1 MDRGD
6 QARRSRAWS
15 YTHIPF
21 GFVPGSSPHG
31 HPDPVYRLSSL
42 DLVVYRVQ
50 IDRSQGEVRI
60 LNDPTNTLDAHRA
73 P

>member
-6 QARRSRAWS
+6 QARRTRAWS
-15 YTHIPF
+15 YPNITF
-21 GFVPGSSPHG
+21 GLVSGSSPHG
-31 HPDPVYRLSSL
+31 HHDPVYRLSSL

-50 IDRSQGEVRI
+50 CGRSQGEVRI